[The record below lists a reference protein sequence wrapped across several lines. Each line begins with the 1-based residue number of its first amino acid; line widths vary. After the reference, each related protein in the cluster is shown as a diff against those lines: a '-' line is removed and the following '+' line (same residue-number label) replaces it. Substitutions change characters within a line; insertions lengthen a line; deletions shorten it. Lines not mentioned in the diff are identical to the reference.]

1 MMRRRIPDKYRAQS
15 MISAAEVEIKFTKT
29 LETTKESSST
39 IIRNIYE
46 SFRMLG
52 DALLLIRGKEAV
64 GVDHHGEM
72 IKELFTLKVNT
83 SRPIQVLLNLKTM
96 RHKINY
102 QGYIPHIE
110 EAQDA
115 ISIMD
120 TCFHPLVNKI
130 KEELQKL

>member
-110 EAQDA
+110 
-115 ISIMD
+115 
-120 TCFHPLVNKI
+120 
-130 KEELQKL
+130 

>member
-1 MMRRRIPDKYRAQS
+1 
-15 MISAAEVEIKFTKT
+15 
-29 LETTKESSST
+29 
-39 IIRNIYE
+39 
-46 SFRMLG
+46 MLG